1 MRAELE
7 RQIRRAAQESFS
19 RSGGPGGQN
28 VNKVSTQVTVHVPLG
43 DLDLSDEERMRV
55 HERLSGRITNE
66 EELVVQC
73 SDTRSQARNR
83 EIALDRVVQL
93 IGETI
98 VPRKRRRPTRPG
110 RAARERR
117 IAAKRRRS
125 EKKEL
130 RQPPEE

>member
-125 EKKEL
+125 EKKGL